1 MCTIPVR
8 VIQLPREKQ
17 SFDLEYTGDNVMPGW
32 SDILEEI
39 STSNRKDALDFIRR
53 KYLHQLHEMT
63 GRNVIA
69 YYSGWLQKS
78 GLNTTSIND
87 DDKNGLMAVIHG
99 LDRSKGLD
107 LILHTPGGDI
117 AATESIVDY
126 LKKMF
131 DGDIRAIVPQLAM
144 SAGTMICCSC
154 NEIIMGKQSS
164 LGPIDPQFSGISTHG
179 VLEEFERA
187 VKEITK
193 DPNTIPLW
201 QVIVGKYHP
210 TFMGDC
216 KKAIDL
222 SSELTNNWLLD
233 GMLKNEEN
241 AKEIADSIVKELNN
255 HENTKIH
262 ARHIPLEECQKIGLK
277 VKPLEDDQKFQDI
290 VLTIHHAYMHT
301 FSQST
306 SVKIIENHEEKA
318 MVQHHLQNES

>member
-99 LDRSKGLD
+99 LDISKGLD

>member
-1 MCTIPVR
+1 
-8 VIQLPREKQ
+8 
-17 SFDLEYTGDNVMPGW
+17 MPDW
-32 SDILEEI
+32 NDVLEEI

-53 KYLHQLHEMT
+53 KYLKQLHEMT

-69 YYSGWLQKS
+69 YYSGWLQKP
-78 GLNTTSIND
+78 GINTVSIND

-179 VLEEFERA
+179 VLEEFETA
-187 VKEITK
+187 IKEITK

-222 SSELTNNWLLD
+222 SSELTKNWLLD
-233 GMLKNEEN
+233 GMLKDEEY
-241 AKEIADSIVKELNN
+241 AVKIAGSIVDELNN

-262 ARHIPLEECQKIGLK
+262 SRHISIEECKNIGLK
-277 VKPLEDDQKFQDI
+277 VKYLEEEQDLQDI

-306 SVKIIENHEEKA
+306 SVKIIENHDEKA

>member
-1 MCTIPVR
+1 
-8 VIQLPREKQ
+8 
-17 SFDLEYTGDNVMPGW
+17 MPGW

>member
-1 MCTIPVR
+1 
-8 VIQLPREKQ
+8 
-17 SFDLEYTGDNVMPGW
+17 MPDW
-32 SDILEEI
+32 NDILNEI

-53 KYLHQLHEMT
+53 KYLHQLYDMT

-69 YYSGWLQKS
+69 YYSGWLQKP

-179 VLEEFERA
+179 VLEEFETA
-187 VKEITK
+187 IKEITK

-222 SSELTNNWLLD
+222 SSELTKNWLLD
-233 GMLKNEEN
+233 GMLKNKKN
-241 AKEIADSIVKELNN
+241 ALKIANSIVDELNN

-262 ARHIPLEECQKIGLK
+262 ARHISLEECQNIGLK
-277 VKPLEDDQKFQDI
+277 VKPLEDNQNLQDI